1 MNTAF
6 QTGPGFYAA
15 QSAKVDQSIPPG
27 IVRIYCARLEAYD
40 LPCHGDDPALDTTF
54 EILAAKVEKDPR
66 LARAL
71 LLLADHVKGNR
82 ELIEEIAGL

>member
-6 QTGPGFYAA
+6 QTGPGFFAA
-15 QSAKVDQSIPPG
+15 QTAKVDRTIPLG
-27 IVRIYCARLEAYD
+27 IIRIYCARLEAYD
-40 LPCHGDDPALDTTF
+40 LPHHGDDPGLETTF

-71 LLLADHVKGNR
+71 LLLADHVNGNR
-82 ELIEEIAGL
+82 ELIEEAARL